1 MDLNVFAC
9 IDSIENNVKTLSI
22 GLELFKKQIEI
33 QVSEKESKF
42 LSKLIQKTGI
52 SKGSSH
58 QLLKSWVA
66 LI

>member
-33 QVSEKESKF
+33 QVSEKE
-42 LSKLIQKTGI
+42 
-52 SKGSSH
+52 
-58 QLLKSWVA
+58 
-66 LI
+66 